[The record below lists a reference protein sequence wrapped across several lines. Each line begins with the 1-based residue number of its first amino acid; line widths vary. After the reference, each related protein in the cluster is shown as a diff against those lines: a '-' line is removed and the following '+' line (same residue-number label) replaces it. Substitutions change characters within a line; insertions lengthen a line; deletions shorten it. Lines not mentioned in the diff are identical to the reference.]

1 MAPNIYYLGYAGV
14 VNVNGIRIGGLS
26 GNYKGHDYLKG
37 RFEKPPYDNSTQRS
51 VYHIRNLDVFRLKQ
65 LENNPPDIIMSHDW
79 PRGIHKYGDIEAL
92 LRTKPF
98 LTDDIQNN
106 RLGNLI
112 NLSNMYLNG
121 KSTAR
126 FCLIIMY

>member
-26 GNYKGHDYLKG
+26 GIYKGHDYLKG

-121 KSTAR
+121 KMSDHYVLNSKA
-126 FCLIIMY
+126 

>member
-14 VNVNGIRIGGLS
+14 VNVNGIRIAGLS
-26 GNYKGHDYLKG
+26 GIYKGHDYLKG

-65 LENNPPDIIMSHDW
+65 LEKNPPDIMMTHDW
-79 PRGIHKYGDIEAL
+79 PRGIHKYGDSETL

-98 LTDDIQNN
+98 FSEDIENN
-106 RLGNLI
+106 RLGNF
-112 NLSNMYLNG
+112 NDMYE
-121 KSTAR
+121 
-126 FCLIIMY
+126 FY